1 MMQRYPLKQN
11 GLQMN
16 KPKVYISKSNLVDYD
31 HLIKVRSELAKLDLE
46 IIEYDGKTPY
56 DNNIVNKA
64 DYMLVLTYNGAKD
77 KNTYFIGKGVYSE
90 INTFLNKK
98 NIFIID
104 VYHKFLILNKINK
117 VIEYNTTD
125 YKRTYAKIY
134 TEFENYYISN
144 IFPVKEV
151 KETTKNTN
159 KYLLL
164 TS

>member
-1 MMQRYPLKQN
+1 M
-11 GLQMN
+11 
-16 KPKVYISKSNLVDYD
+16 VYI
-31 HLIKVRSELAKLDLE
+31 
-46 IIEYDGKTPY
+46 
-56 DNNIVNKA
+56 
-64 DYMLVLTYNGAKD
+64 VLTYNGAKD
-77 KNTYFIGKGVYSE
+77 EDTYFIGKGVYSE

-98 NIFIID
+98 NIFIVD
-104 VYHKFLILNKINK
+104 VYHKFLILNKMNK

-134 TEFENYYISN
+134 TEFENYYTSN